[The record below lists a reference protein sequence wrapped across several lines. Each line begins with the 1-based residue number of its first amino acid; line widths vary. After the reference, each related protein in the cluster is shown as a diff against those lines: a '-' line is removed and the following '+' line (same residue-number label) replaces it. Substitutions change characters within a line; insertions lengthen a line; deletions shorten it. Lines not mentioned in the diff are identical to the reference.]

1 GWPSEV
7 IVFVREDPEY
17 TPTFLAPVG
26 AARRAASAYTRTKRT
41 AGDARRMTRRC
52 KLIGRRTV
60 VAAGTIWPLAMMLPG
75 TASAALRRVTIGANP
90 AGTNFNVIAG
100 GFAQLIQRRLGIP
113 SIVRPYAGS
122 SVYVPLLHRGE
133 ITLGINAGIDSYLA
147 FRGEPPYGAPMT
159 RIRAL
164 MAVYPL
170 GYAYWVKASS
180 GLRSIEELRGRR
192 VVLNYRSLVQL
203 SRLNRAVL
211 ATAGLG
217 EGDIEVVTAAGL
229 PEGASLVA
237 EGRADACAM
246 GYRLP
251 LVLQMHATI
260 PGGLRFLELG
270 GGEAKV
276 AEIMPGAWV
285 EAIEPSETSVGIDGP
300 MRVAMYDTYLTAGL
314 HIEDEDAYRLVELL
328 HGAWAELQS
337 DYTLLADV
345 PSS

>member
-1 GWPSEV
+1 LNQCGRGYDPTIVVGSRVSTIFVGITRFSSSSWLRSACPIEV
-7 IVFVREDPEY
+7 VVLMREDPEY
-17 TPTFLAPVG
+17 TPTLRASVG
-26 AARRAASAYTRTKRT
+26 AACGPDEAYILEKKNWRGRTKNMK
-41 AGDARRMTRRC
+41 RRSMI
-52 KLIGRRTV
+52 IGRRQV
-60 VAAGTIWPLAMMLPG
+60 VAAGATWPLTMLPG
-75 TASAALRRVTIGANP
+75 AVSAALRRVTIGANP

-122 SVYVPLLHRGE
+122 SAYVPLLHRGE

-180 GLRSIEELRGRR
+180 GLRRLEDLRGRR

-203 SRLNRAVL
+203 SRLNRAIL
-211 ATAGLG
+211 ASAGLR
-217 EGDIEVVTAAGL
+217 EQDVEVVTAAGL

-237 EGRADACAM
+237 EGRADAVAM

-251 LVLQMHATI
+251 LVLQMQATI
-260 PGGLRFLELG
+260 PGGL
-270 GGEAKV
+270 
-276 AEIMPGAWV
+276 
-285 EAIEPSETSVGIDGP
+285 
-300 MRVAMYDTYLTAGL
+300 
-314 HIEDEDAYRLVELL
+314 
-328 HGAWAELQS
+328 
-337 DYTLLADV
+337 
-345 PSS
+345 

>member
-1 GWPSEV
+1 M
-7 IVFVREDPEY
+7 
-17 TPTFLAPVG
+17 
-26 AARRAASAYTRTKRT
+26 TKRS
-41 AGDARRMTRRC
+41 
-52 KLIGRRTV
+52 KLIGRRNV
-60 VAAGTIWPLAMMLPG
+60 VTAGTLWPLAMMLPG
-75 TASAALRRVTIGANP
+75 ASSAALRRVTIGANP

-122 SVYVPLLHRGE
+122 SAYVPLLHRGE
-133 ITLGINAGIDSYLA
+133 ITLGINASIDSYLA
-147 FRGEPPYGAPMT
+147 YRGEAPYIAPLT

-164 MAVYPL
+164 MAIYPL

-180 GLRSIEELRGRR
+180 GLRRLEDLRGRR

-203 SRLNRAVL
+203 SRLNRAIL
-211 ATAGLG
+211 ASAGLG
-217 EGDIEVVTAAGL
+217 EQDVEVVTAAGL

-260 PGGLRFLELG
+260 PGGLRFLPVG
-270 GGEAKV
+270 GDEAKV
-276 AEIMPGAWV
+276 GEIMPGAWV
-285 EAIEPSETSVGIDGP
+285 DTIEPSGTTVGIDGP
-300 MRVAMYDTYLTAGL
+300 IRVAMYDTYLTAGL

-328 HGAWAELQS
+328 YGSWEELQR

-345 PSS
+345 PRSSLVPSNNPLPYHAGAVAYFKDAGLWTEEHERTQTRLLGG

>member
-1 GWPSEV
+1 M
-7 IVFVREDPEY
+7 
-17 TPTFLAPVG
+17 
-26 AARRAASAYTRTKRT
+26 TKRS
-41 AGDARRMTRRC
+41 
-52 KLIGRRTV
+52 KLIGRRNV
-60 VAAGTIWPLAMMLPG
+60 VTAGTLWPLAMMLPG
-75 TASAALRRVTIGANP
+75 ASSAALRRVTIGANP

-122 SVYVPLLHRGE
+122 SAYVPLLHRGE
-133 ITLGINAGIDSYLA
+133 ITLGINASIDSYLA
-147 FRGEPPYGAPMT
+147 YRGEAPYIAPLT

-164 MAVYPL
+164 MAIYPL

-180 GLRSIEELRGRR
+180 GLRRLEDLRGRR

-203 SRLNRAVL
+203 SRLNRAIL
-211 ATAGLG
+211 ASAGLG
-217 EGDIEVVTAAGL
+217 EQDVEVVTAAGL

-251 LVLQMHATI
+251 LVLQMQATI
-260 PGGLRFLELG
+260 PGGLRFLPVG
-270 GGEAKV
+270 GDEAKV
-276 AEIMPGAWV
+276 GEIMPGAWV
-285 EAIEPSETSVGIDGP
+285 DTIEPSGTTVGIDGP
-300 MRVAMYDTYLTAGL
+300 IRVAMYDTYLTAGL

-328 HGAWAELQS
+328 YGSWEELQR

-345 PSS
+345 PRSSLVPSNNPLPYHAGAVAYFKDAGLWTEEHERTQTRLLGG

>member
-1 GWPSEV
+1 
-7 IVFVREDPEY
+7 
-17 TPTFLAPVG
+17 
-26 AARRAASAYTRTKRT
+26 
-41 AGDARRMTRRC
+41 MTRRC

-122 SVYVPLLHRGE
+122 SAYVPLLHRGE

-147 FRGEPPYGAPMT
+147 FRGEAPYSAPLT

-180 GLRSIEELRGRR
+180 GLRRLEDLRGRR

-203 SRLNRAVL
+203 SRLNRAIL
-211 ATAGLG
+211 ASAGLR
-217 EGDIEVVTAAGL
+217 EQDVEVVTAAGL

-237 EGRADACAM
+237 EGRADAVAM

-251 LVLQMHATI
+251 LVLQMQATI
-260 PGGLRFLELG
+260 PGGLRFLPVG
-270 GGEAKV
+270 GDEAKV
-276 AEIMPGAWV
+276 GEIMPGAWV
-285 EAIEPSETSVGIDGP
+285 DTIEPNDTTVGIETSI
-300 MRVAMYDTYLTAGL
+300 RVAMYDTYLTGGL
-314 HIEDEDAYRLVELL
+314 HLDDEDAYRLVELL
-328 HGAWAELQS
+328 HGSWDELQR

-345 PSS
+345 PRSSLLPSNNPLPYHSGAIAYFRDAGLWTEEHERTQARLLEG

>member
-1 GWPSEV
+1 M
-7 IVFVREDPEY
+7 
-17 TPTFLAPVG
+17 TN
-26 AARRAASAYTRTKRT
+26 RRS
-41 AGDARRMTRRC
+41 M
-52 KLIGRRTV
+52 IGRREIL
-60 VAAGTIWPLAMMLPG
+60 AAGASWPALAAWPG
-75 TASAALRRVTIGANP
+75 TATAALRRVTIGANP

-100 GFAQLIQRRLGIP
+100 GFAQLIQRRLRIP

-122 SVYVPLLHRGE
+122 SVYVPLLQRGE

-147 FRGEPPYGAPMT
+147 FRGEEPYGVPMT

-164 MAVYPL
+164 MAIYPL

-180 GLRSIEELRGRR
+180 GLRTIADLAERR

-211 ATAGLG
+211 ATAGLD
-217 EGDIEVVTAAGL
+217 ERSFNAVTAAGL
-229 PEGASLVA
+229 PEGAGLVA
-237 EGRADACAM
+237 EGRADAVAM

-270 GGEAKV
+270 DDEAKV
-276 AEIMPGAWV
+276 AEVMPGAWV
-285 EAIEPSETSVGIDGP
+285 ETVEPGENAVGIDGP

-314 HIEDEDAYRLVELL
+314 HIADEDAYQLVELL
-328 HGAWAELQS
+328 YTAWADLQR
-337 DYTLLADV
+337 DYALLIDV
-345 PSS
+345 PQSSLVPANHPLPYHAGAIAYFKDAGLWTDEHERNQTALLSGIQG

>member
-1 GWPSEV
+1 MKKRSTIISRRRV
-7 IVFVREDPEY
+7 VV
-17 TPTFLAPVG
+17 AG
-26 AARRAASAYTRTKRT
+26 AA
-41 AGDARRMTRRC
+41 
-52 KLIGRRTV
+52 
-60 VAAGTIWPLAMMLPG
+60 WPLATLPG
-75 TASAALRRVTIGANP
+75 IGSAALRRVTIGANP

-100 GFAQLIQRRLGIP
+100 GFAQLIQRRLRIQ

-122 SVYVPLLHRGE
+122 SAYVPLLHRGE

-147 FRGEPPYGAPMT
+147 FRGEAPYGAPMT

-164 MAVYPL
+164 MAIYPL

-180 GLRSIEELRGRR
+180 GLRTLDDLRGRR

-217 EGDIEVVTAAGL
+217 EGDLDAVTAAGL
-229 PEGASLVA
+229 PEGASLVS
-237 EGRADACAM
+237 EGRADAVAM

-260 PGGLRFLELG
+260 PGGLRFLEVG
-270 GGEAKV
+270 SDEAKV

-285 EAIEPSETSVGIDGP
+285 ETIEPSDTTVGMDRP

-314 HIEDEDAYRLVELL
+314 HIENEDAYQLVELL
-328 HGAWAELQS
+328 YGSWAELQR
-337 DYTLLADV
+337 DYTLLAQV
-345 PSS
+345 PQSSLVPANHPLPYHDGAVAYFKDAGLWTDEHERTQAALLGA